1 MTISNPYLQKSYTNP
16 PQLNTLNQ
24 VAAVSESRRQIVY
37 GGMIPVSSIEEV
49 LKYPVEPGV
58 CVHFKDTTE
67 DYIYTKTQGFSQME
81 KPTYEAYHTERVDF
95 ESLLPV
101 NKKLANYATVEQV
114 SDLTAVISQLTKEIA
129 TLKNSVAPTYK
140 PKYNKQRRDENE
152 QKPQT

>member
-16 PQLNTLNQ
+16 PPLNTLNQ
-24 VAAVSESRRQIVY
+24 VAAVSQEPRRQIVY

-58 CVHFKDTTE
+58 CIHFKDTTE

-81 KPTYEAYHTERVDF
+81 KPTYEAYHTERTDF

-101 NKKLANYATVEQV
+101 NKKLANYATVEQMG
-114 SDLTAVISQLTKEIA
+114 DLTNVISQLAKEVA
-129 TLKNSVAPTYK
+129 SLKNNRSYK
-140 PKYNKQRRDENE
+140 PHNKQRRDDHE
-152 QKPQT
+152 QKQV